1 MANRETHVLN
11 PAWPGLVGLCGR
23 RVADVVAGV
32 RERSGERGGRP
43 MRTRPKDKKGFAMPT
58 KPELNEHGGQ
68 EGRSGRAAAIEE
80 LLNQGE
86 TPAWA
91 VDVLEQIN
99 APHVSTLD
107 LHLLRATVQLV
118 RIIETQTGT
127 DDIRVWVE
135 DDEQLPDWARH
146 ALLRFLGTAR
156 GFERD
161 RQVAECVMVERII
174 TNYLG
179 FTA

>member
-1 MANRETHVLN
+1 
-11 PAWPGLVGLCGR
+11 
-23 RVADVVAGV
+23 
-32 RERSGERGGRP
+32 

>member
-1 MANRETHVLN
+1 MFLS
-11 PAWPGLVGLCGR
+11 
-23 RVADVVAGV
+23 
-32 RERSGERGGRP
+32 RSTP
-43 MRTRPKDKKGFAMPT
+43 PT
-58 KPELNEHGGQ
+58 F
-68 EGRSGRAAAIEE
+68 
-80 LLNQGE
+80 
-86 TPAWA
+86 
-91 VDVLEQIN
+91 
-99 APHVSTLD
+99 STLD